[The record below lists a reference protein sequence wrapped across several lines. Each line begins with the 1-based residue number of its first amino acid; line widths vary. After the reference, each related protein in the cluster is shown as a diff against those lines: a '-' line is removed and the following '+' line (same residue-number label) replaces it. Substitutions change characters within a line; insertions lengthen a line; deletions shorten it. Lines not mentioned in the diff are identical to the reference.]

1 MAKSPKLLLL
11 QLDLVYGYGVA
22 FERSGDRDFNVFV
35 FLQVRNELLG
45 LLIARVIKFD
55 DFLVVGE
62 HAVTGFYAIC
72 HLQAVFAVFGA
83 KIWLAALFFGAG
95 AVYQIALDRGIGSKR
110 AYRHGRQQNQCKF
123 LHEFLSIR

>member
-1 MAKSPKLLLL
+1 MANSPKLLLL

-35 FLQVRNELLG
+35 FLQVGNEFLG
-45 LLIARVIKFD
+45 LFVAGIIELD

-62 HAVTGFYAIC
+62 HAVTGFYAIR

-83 KIWLAALFFGAG
+83 KIGLAALFLGAG
-95 AVYQIALDRGIGSKR
+95 AIYKIALDRGIGGKR
-110 AYRHGRQQNQCKF
+110 AYRCGRKQNQCKF
-123 LHEFLSIR
+123 